1 MAGPDD
7 PAAVPDAETAGST
20 GIAPGGTRTAAGSAG
35 DTPGGDPEA
44 VSSPVQAALAGAEA
58 ELERLGRELAE
69 IAMLEQ
75 QTRGEAARHEQRR
88 AQAADRLAALQARG
102 DGDPDELR
110 EAVTQVITLTRRAAL
125 MESQVDVLAGKQKTL
140 VRYRDHLAELVG
152 ALRAAAEWAPPA
164 EAGPDAELPV
174 PAPVSRAILSAQ
186 EDLRRDIARAMHDG
200 PAQSLANIVLQAQIV
215 ERLVSRDPEAALG
228 EARALID
235 VVQHALDATKTFI
248 FDVRPM
254 VLDDL
259 GLVPT
264 LRRLAR
270 DRGHAAQVPV
280 TFESVGADRRL
291 DLDLETG
298 LFRILD
304 QATVAYLATEP
315 SRVELSLTWE
325 DTSLAAQVRAVHTA
339 ETVLALPAETP
350 PDAAADG
357 PTTDGAERKTPAA
370 GDEPTKPR
378 GRAGR
383 FHLLGS
389 REQGEDLPP
398 ALAAMIREQRE
409 GEAARATASTA
420 APDAPQ
426 GLPATAWR
434 DIAQRARSLGI
445 EARLSDE
452 GRCLDLAVNLPA

>member
-7 PAAVPDAETAGST
+7 PAAAPD
-20 GIAPGGTRTAAGSAG
+20 GGTP
-35 DTPGGDPEA
+35 D
-44 VSSPVQAALAGAEA
+44 SPVQAALAGAE
-58 ELERLGRELAE
+58 EQLERLERELAE

-88 AQAADRLAALQARG
+88 TQAAERLAAMQARG
-102 DGDPDELR
+102 DADPDEVR
-110 EAVTQVITLTRRAAL
+110 EAVAQVITLTRRAAL

-140 VRYRDHLAELVG
+140 VRYRDHLAELVE
-152 ALRAAAEWAPPA
+152 ALRVAAEWAPAA

-186 EDLRRDIARAMHDG
+186 EDMRRDIARAMHDG

-280 TFESVGADRRL
+280 EFESVGADRRL

-304 QATVAYLATEP
+304 QATVAYLQTDP

-325 DTSLAAQVRAVHTA
+325 DASLAAQVRAVHTE
-339 ETVLALPAETP
+339 ETVLALPAGTP

-357 PTTDGAERKTPAA
+357 AATDGAGPEAPAVDDA
-370 GDEPTKPR
+370 PKKSR
-378 GRAGR
+378 GRGGR
-383 FHLLGS
+383 FRLLGS

-409 GEAARATASTA
+409 DEAARATASAA
-420 APDAPQ
+420 APEEPP
-426 GLPATAWR
+426 GLSAATWR

-452 GRCLDLAVNLPA
+452 GRCLDLAVELPG